1 MRFAATTALR
11 PRVSPWLFMSAA
23 LLCAS
28 AHLAEA
34 KDCNGNGTQ
43 ADMNICERKN
53 LENADARL
61 NAAYNK
67 LAAKV
72 SAAGKAKLVDAQR
85 AWIKYRDLQ
94 CDFESMGTNG
104 GSIHS
109 MIVGQC
115 LTEMTAAQTKRLE
128 RQLNCEE
135 GDTSCG
141 GQ

>member
-1 MRFAATTALR
+1 M
-11 PRVSPWLFMSAA
+11 VAA
-23 LLCAS
+23 LLCAP
-28 AHLAEA
+28 AHVAAA
-34 KDCNGNGTQ
+34 KDCNGIGTQ

-94 CDFESMGTNG
+94 CEFESLGTNG
-104 GSIHS
+104 GSIHG